1 MRATTLLNRLLGLG
15 GVRVVDVDLDGLDTG
30 GPVLA
35 RVASRRR
42 VLSCPH
48 CGFRT
53 PHRYDRREVDS
64 RWRHLDLGGHR
75 LVLAMR
81 RRWLS
86 CPVHGWSPSR
96 SRVARPGSGFTSDVE
111 DLVVW
116 LVTKADKTTVATVTR
131 VAWRTV
137 GAMCQRV
144 SKEKLDPGRL
154 AGLVEVGVDEISW
167 RKHHK
172 YLTLVSDH
180 ETSTIVWGTAGKN
193 AAALG
198 RFFDDLPVGGVEAV
212 SMDLGPAYAKAVR
225 ERAQQAVICFDPFH
239 VVKLASD
246 ALESVR
252 RQVWQ
257 FARALP
263 DKDIAKKYKGA
274 RWSLLK
280 NPADLTPKQAQT
292 LAGLTQTRRR
302 AVAGLP
308 AQGGPARGV
317 RRRPGTPGRDGPAG
331 ALVLAGPTLAHP
343 RVRQDRSHDPHPQ
356 GRHRRRRQ
364 PGPGQRTP

>member
-1 MRATTLLNRLLGLG
+1 MFSGSEITVLTSLRRRRDMAKLL
-15 GVRVVDVDLDGLDTG
+15 TSW
-30 GPVLA
+30 PVLA
-35 RVASRRR
+35 RVAARRR
-42 VLSCPH
+42 VLSCAH

-81 RRWLS
+81 RRRLS
-86 CPVHGWSPSR
+86 CPEHGVVTESVPF
-96 SRVARPGSGFTSDVE
+96 ARPGSGFTSDFE

-116 LVTKADKTTVATVTR
+116 LVTKADKTTVATFTR

-144 SKEKLDPGRL
+144 SKEKLDLGRL

-198 RFFDDLPVGGVEAV
+198 RFFDDLPAGGAEAIEAV
-212 SMDLGPAYAKAVR
+212 SMDLGRSRWTWDRPT
-225 ERAQQAVICFDPFH
+225 P
-239 VVKLASD
+239 
-246 ALESVR
+246 R
-252 RQVWQ
+252 RCGSG
-257 FARALP
+257 P
-263 DKDIAKKYKGA
+263 
-274 RWSLLK
+274 
-280 NPADLTPKQAQT
+280 
-292 LAGLTQTRRR
+292 RRR
-302 AVAGLP
+302 
-308 AQGGPARGV
+308 
-317 RRRPGTPGRDGPAG
+317 
-331 ALVLAGPTLAHP
+331 
-343 RVRQDRSHDPHPQ
+343 
-356 GRHRRRRQ
+356 
-364 PGPGQRTP
+364 